1 MSAAERAPAPEA
13 AAGRTSYGAIVV
25 CGGGCYGSYYV
36 RQLRRAAARGALRW
50 RELIV
55 VDRDE
60 RCRVAT
66 ETSSEGIDASTRRAG
81 TPGPLRARVVVEEW
95 GRFFDDYLGRAASSP
110 DDTALD
116 AIVPSPL
123 MPHLMY
129 EWLQRR
135 ARARWPGRSVETRPL
150 PAPPPTPWERA
161 APDGTHYAS
170 FATWMCPVNCV
181 EPARCPHTRGPRD
194 WSMPDAAR
202 SWVAAQRGT
211 NDRIHGPAIF
221 HCVHRAFGV
230 GMFDTAEALAADRL
244 VAAAGTTGPAD
255 VLVCTVSHCHGAFG
269 LLGLGPWTSP
279 ALPMAPGS
287 GDI

>member
-1 MSAAERAPAPEA
+1 VPA
-13 AAGRTSYGAIVV
+13 
-25 CGGGCYGSYYV
+25 GS
-36 RQLRRAAARGALRW
+36 
-50 RELIV
+50 
-55 VDRDE
+55 
-60 RCRVAT
+60 
-66 ETSSEGIDASTRRAG
+66 
-81 TPGPLRARVVVEEW
+81 PPARVVVEEW
-95 GRFFDDYLGRAASSP
+95 GRFFDEYLGWASAHPETS
-110 DDTALD
+110 ALD

-135 ARARWPGRSVETRPL
+135 AHVRWPGRDIATRPL
-150 PAPPPTPWERA
+150 PSPPPTPWERA

-202 SWVAAQRGT
+202 AWVAAQRD
-211 NDRIHGPAIF
+211 DRTRIAGPAIF

-230 GMFDTAEALAADRL
+230 GMFDTAEVLAADRL
-244 VAAAGTTGPAD
+244 VAESGTGGPAD
-255 VLVCTVSHCHGAFG
+255 VLVGTVSHCHGAFG
-269 LLGLGPWTSP
+269 LLGLGPWPP
-279 ALPMAPGS
+279 ALPIAPRS

>member
-1 MSAAERAPAPEA
+1 MSAAEGAPATLA
-13 AAGRTSYGAIVV
+13 TAGRTEYGTIVV

-36 RQLRRAAARGALRW
+36 RQLRRAAVRGALRW
-50 RELIV
+50 RALLV

-60 RCRVAT
+60 RCRVAG
-66 ETSSEGIDASTRRAG
+66 ELAADAADEEGELAG
-81 TPGPLRARVVVEEW
+81 TAEAPAARVVVEEW
-95 GRFFDDYLGRAASSP
+95 GRFFDDYLGRAAANP
-110 DDTALD
+110 EDAALD

-129 EWLQRR
+129 EWVQRR
-135 ARARWPGRSVETRPL
+135 ARERWPGRRVETRPL
-150 PAPPPTPWERA
+150 PTPPPTPWERA
-161 APDGTHYAS
+161 APDGIHYAS

-202 SWVAAQRGT
+202 AWVAARRGAD
-211 NDRIHGPAIF
+211 DRISGPAIF

-230 GMFDTAEALAADRL
+230 GMFDTAEVLAADRL
-244 VAAAGTTGPAD
+244 VAAAGTGGAAD
-255 VLVCTVSHCHGAFG
+255 VLVGTVSHCHGAFG
-269 LLGLGPWTSP
+269 LLGLGAWTAP
-279 ALPMAPGS
+279 ALPVAPGS

>member
-1 MSAAERAPAPEA
+1 MAAGMSATERAPAPVA
-13 AAGRTSYGAIVV
+13 TTGRSDYGTIVV

-36 RQLRRAAARGALRW
+36 RQLDRAAARGVVHW
-50 RELIV
+50 RELLV
-55 VDRDE
+55 VDRDP
-60 RCRVAT
+60 RCRVAI
-66 ETSSEGIDASTRRAG
+66 EAAEASRSAARAG
-81 TPGPLRARVVVEEW
+81 SPPPRIVAEEW
-95 GRFFDDYLGRAASSP
+95 GRFFDDYLDRAAAHPEAS
-110 DDTALD
+110 ALD

-135 ARARWPGRSVETRPL
+135 ARARWPGRDIETKPM

-170 FATWMCPVNCV
+170 YATWICPVNCV

-194 WSMPDAAR
+194 WSMPEAAR
-202 SWVAAQRGT
+202 AWVAAQRDGV
-211 NDRIHGPAIF
+211 RRLAGPAIL

-230 GMFDTAEALAADRL
+230 GMFDTAEVLAADRL
-244 VAAAGTTGPAD
+244 VAESGTGGPAD
-255 VLVCTVSHCHGAFG
+255 VLVGTVSHCHGAFG
-269 LLGLGPWTSP
+269 LLGLGSWPP
-279 ALPMAPGS
+279 ALPIAPRS